1 MVKFGNRGGNGG
13 RAIGG
18 GGRPRGGNR
27 QQGGFKRGGNRQG
40 GDNRRGGGFQ
50 EGGRRGGPRRGGRF
64 GGSGP
69 RRGGPRR
76 EGGAK
81 KPRDH
86 TALDED
92 MLQYWDKAGVKDKRE
107 EAKVLQKE
115 KLDRELEEYN
125 KTVATGGAADQQAA

>member
-1 MVKFGNRGGNGG
+1 MVKFGNRGGNG
-13 RAIGG
+13 RPLGG

-27 QQGGFKRGGNRQG
+27 QQGGFKRGYGNRQG
-40 GDNRRGGGFQ
+40 GDNRRGGRFQ
-50 EGGRRGGPRRGGRF
+50 DNGSRGGGGRRF
-64 GGSGP
+64 GGNGP

-76 EGGAK
+76 EGGGK
-81 KPRDH
+81 IPRDH

-115 KLDRELEEYN
+115 KLDLELEEYN
-125 KTVATGGAADQQAA
+125 KKMASGGAAADQQSA